1 METKYVILILL
12 MGLVTYL
19 TRVSFFLLSRKVKLP
34 DLVFRS
40 LKYILVAILATIIF
54 PGIFVPNKELDIAIT
69 NPYIW
74 AALITAGTLIISKN
88 SLAGIVLGIASLVV
102 LRTVI

>member
-40 LKYILVAILATIIF
+40 LKYIPVAILATLIF
-54 PGIFVPNKELDIAIT
+54 LGYLFPIKLDIAIT

-88 SLAGIVLGIASLVV
+88 SLQV
-102 LRTVI
+102 